1 MGEVE
6 ILQGGQARVFVQ
18 VDGPGP
24 ANGFEYFGPMQVG
37 DAEEP
42 QGSSTPVYLPS
53 SRQRNKWDI
62 VDEVPS
68 VPELGTLPFQQ
79 RMDRLL
85 RSAWWDL
92 KERGCRFH
100 LQAVLGKCS
109 NPSDFT
115 QWESKILYSFA
126 KMTSFGHGTLNPNE
140 GGDNAAIN
148 ESGEL
153 EFRRM
158 IPIRPVRFS
167 EKADA
172 VIVAEVLDGLY
183 NDVAQCGDCG
193 PASDGCKKAYFLTL
207 ANGGSPGLSSQI
219 VYTLDGFATVA
230 ALDIPTLGGLSGTRL
245 AVVGSYLVV
254 ISEASASHH
263 ASTLDDIDAGIVNWA
278 EVDSGYVAGK
288 GPRAIYS
295 QSALQTFVAA
305 AGGYIYRLDDAT
317 TAVEV
322 VTDGS
327 VSTQD
332 LNDIH
337 GNGSVIVAV
346 GGSNAVLVSTN
357 DGEGFS
363 LTVGPTPGV
372 ALNAVW
378 VADSNTWFVG
388 TADGRLFYTSNGGR
402 TWTQTAL
409 GSGITAINDIRF
421 VEDQNAANVIGYL
434 ALQTAAGAR
443 VYRTTDNGHSW
454 QYRAPAIDKLPTAER
469 INFVY
474 PCGYNKVIAGGRV
487 TSAGDGILAEAQ

>member
-1 MGEVE
+1 MNSPN
-6 ILQGGQARVFVQ
+6 ITQGGQARVFVQ
-18 VDGPGP
+18 TDGPSP
-24 ANGFEYFGPMQVG
+24 ANSYDYFGAMQVG

-92 KERGCRFH
+92 KERACRFH

-115 QWESKILYSFA
+115 EWEAKIVYSFA
-126 KMTSFGHGTLNPNE
+126 KLTSFGHGTLNPNE

-148 ESGEL
+148 ESGEF

-158 IPIRPVRFS
+158 IPIRPIRFS

-172 VIVAEVLDGLY
+172 VILAEVLDGLY
-183 NDVAQCGDCG
+183 HDVAQCGDCG

-219 VYTLDGFATVA
+219 IYTTDGFTTVSA
-230 ALDIPTLGGLSGTRL
+230 IDIPTLGGLSGTRL
-245 AVVGSYLVV
+245 AVIGSYLVV
-254 ISEASASHH
+254 ISQASASHH
-263 ASTLDDIDAGIVNWA
+263 ISALADIDAGLTDWT
-278 EVDSGYVAGK
+278 EVGTGYIPGK
-288 GPRAIYS
+288 GPRAIH
-295 QSALQTFVAA
+295 SASAMRSFVAA

-317 TAVEV
+317 TAVEIA
-322 VTDGS
+322 TDGS
-327 VSTQD
+327 VTTQD

-337 GNGSVIVAV
+337 GSGDVIVAV
-346 GGSNAVLVSTN
+346 GGSNSVLVSTN
-357 DGEGFS
+357 DGDSFA
-363 LTVGPTPGV
+363 LVTGPTPGV
-372 ALNAVW
+372 GLNAIWVTDANVW
-378 VADSNTWFVG
+378 YVG
-388 TADGRLFYTSNGGR
+388 TADGRLFYTVNSGRAWMQSN
-402 TWTQTAL
+402 L
-409 GSGITAINDIRF
+409 GSGIVAITDIRF
-421 VEDQNAANVIGYL
+421 VEDQNAAGIIGYL
-434 ALQTAAGAR
+434 AAQTGSGSR

-469 INFVY
+469 INGVY
-474 PCGYNKVIAGGRV
+474 PCGYNQVAAFGRV
-487 TSAGDGILAEAQ
+487 TSAGDGLLAVAN